1 MSYQV
6 HITSAA
12 EPDIIRAADHI
23 EFTLKNPDAANP
35 LLDTVALASLLY
47 LIGHNRVCE
56 CRVYKYENKKRQP
69 KPSLSLYYMIQ
80 FFIAKAFSEIFPYYL
95 LFSLDRKV

>member
-12 EPDIIRAADHI
+12 ELDIIRAADHI

-35 LLDTVALASLLY
+35 LLDS
-47 LIGHNRVCE
+47 
-56 CRVYKYENKKRQP
+56 KRQI
-69 KPSLSLYYMIQ
+69 KQCIE
-80 FFIAKAFSEIFPYYL
+80 K
-95 LFSLDRKV
+95 